1 MQNSGEYRYNSGVL
15 WGIFPI
21 IEKNKILMNTLKLS
35 FTGEYSNFLDQK
47 NRLSIP
53 AKFRSSLDPVNDKRF
68 IITKGFDRCLVL
80 YPLYEWN
87 KVEQQLIQLPSA
99 DRNFVRNIVRYASA
113 CRFDSQGR
121 IALPSLHI
129 EYANIK
135 KEIIVIG
142 MINKIEL
149 WSPEEIEKED
159 VDIKIDKKNDF
170 EDFSRKINF

>member
-1 MQNSGEYRYNSGVL
+1 
-15 WGIFPI
+15 
-21 IEKNKILMNTLKLS
+21 MNALKLS

-68 IITKGFDRCLVL
+68 IITKGFDSCLVL

-99 DRNFVRNIVRYASA
+99 DRNFVRNIVRYATA

-129 EYANIK
+129 DYANIK
-135 KEIIVIG
+135 KEVIVIG

-149 WSPEEIEKED
+149 WSPKEINKK
-159 VDIKIDKKNDF
+159 DITINKNTKNDF

>member
-1 MQNSGEYRYNSGVL
+1 VGNRDIIVGCYGEFSL
-15 WGIFPI
+15 LL
-21 IEKNKILMNTLKLS
+21 KNKIIMNALKLS

-68 IITKGFDRCLVL
+68 IITKGFDSCLVL

-99 DRNFVRNIVRYASA
+99 DRNFVRNIVRYATA

-129 EYANIK
+129 DYANIK
-135 KEIIVIG
+135 KEVIVIG

-149 WSPEEIEKED
+149 WSPKEINKK
-159 VDIKIDKKNDF
+159 DITINKNTKNDF

>member
-1 MQNSGEYRYNSGVL
+1 M
-15 WGIFPI
+15 
-21 IEKNKILMNTLKLS
+21 KTLKLS
-35 FTGEYSNFLDQK
+35 FTGEYANFLDQK

-68 IITKGFDRCLVL
+68 IITKGFDKCLVL

-87 KVEQQLIQLPSA
+87 KVENQLIQLPSA

-121 IALPSLHI
+121 VALPLLHI
-129 EYANIK
+129 EYANIE
-135 KEIIVIG
+135 KEVIVIG

-149 WSPEEIEKED
+149 WNPDEIRKKDITIEK
-159 VDIKIDKKNDF
+159 NDT
-170 EDFSRKINF
+170 NFILRALPPYQ

>member
-1 MQNSGEYRYNSGVL
+1 M
-15 WGIFPI
+15 
-21 IEKNKILMNTLKLS
+21 KTLKLS

-53 AKFRSSLDPVNDKRF
+53 SKFRSSLDPVNDKRF
-68 IITKGFDRCLVL
+68 IITKGFDKCLVL
-80 YPLYEWN
+80 YPLSEWN
-87 KVEQQLIQLPSA
+87 KVEEQLIQLSSA

-121 IALPSLHI
+121 IPLPSLYI

-135 KEIIVIG
+135 KEVIVIG

-149 WSPEEIEKED
+149 WSPKEIQQK
-159 VDIKIDKKNDF
+159 DILSDENTKVDF